1 MASWR
6 NKLKEVPIAAGV
18 AILLHQLLLTSAHA
32 LIELKDLVHHEP
44 IALALIAFGLGW
56 SLGERKAEKAR
67 GLRG

>member
-1 MASWR
+1 MRRAVGPAS
-6 NKLKEVPIAAGV
+6 IALGLLA
-18 AILLHQLLLTSAHA
+18 LLHQLLLTSAHA